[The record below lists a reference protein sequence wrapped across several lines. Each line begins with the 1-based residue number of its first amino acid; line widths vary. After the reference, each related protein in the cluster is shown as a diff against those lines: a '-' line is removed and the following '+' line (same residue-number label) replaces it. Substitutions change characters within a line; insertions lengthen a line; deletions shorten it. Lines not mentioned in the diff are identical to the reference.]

1 MNFPTKL
8 TVFRLSFSPLIFPA
22 LLYCFLTDTYMLGN
36 IVLALIF
43 LAIGFTDFLDGYYAR
58 AYNQVS
64 FLGSFLDPL
73 ADKFLVFSTLI
84 TLVALHKVCFYTA
97 IILIGREF
105 YVMGLRELALSY
117 GCHVPVIWSA
127 KVKTFLQ
134 IIYIALVILNIQSIS
149 FWFIKCTCA
158 ILTILVSCYSA
169 FLYSRQLYTFY
180 SEQK

>member
-1 MNFPTKL
+1 
-8 TVFRLSFSPLIFPA
+8 
-22 LLYCFLTDTYMLGN
+22 
-36 IVLALIF
+36 
-43 LAIGFTDFLDGYYAR
+43 
-58 AYNQVS
+58 
-64 FLGSFLDPL
+64 
-73 ADKFLVFSTLI
+73 
-84 TLVALHKVCFYTA
+84 
-97 IILIGREF
+97 
-105 YVMGLRELALSY
+105 MGLRELALSY

>member
-8 TVFRLSFSPLIFPA
+8 TVFRLSFSPLVFPA
-22 LLYCFLTDTYMLGN
+22 LLYCFLSDTYMLGN

-73 ADKFLVFSTLI
+73 ADKFLVFSSLI
-84 TLVALHKVCFYTA
+84 ALVALHKVCFYTA
-97 IILIGREF
+97 IMLIGREF
-105 YVMGLRELALSY
+105 YVMGLRELALSFNY
-117 GCHVPVIWSA
+117 KLPVIWSA

-134 IIYIALVILNIQSIS
+134 IIYIALVILNIQTFS
-149 FWFIKCTCA
+149 FLLVKFVCA
-158 ILTILVSCYSA
+158 LATIAVSCYSA
-169 FLYSRQLYTFY
+169 FLYSRQLYTY
-180 SEQK
+180 YLNQK